1 MAKDTAPVPTVPAR
15 NDLKKVEVYAVSRAL
30 ELAGRDPESAYQYM
44 STDPANPSYYG
55 KFLTKHEVGD
65 PESGYAT
72 AEPWEFVSTTEG
84 VTTGRPRDDQGKAV
98 DTAVRHGSL
107 VLMRTSKTNHAVY
120 GEIEKRKD
128 AAQAKRIS
136 RDTDKRPGA
145 VHEHRFG
152 YGHEGSHTE
161 LLKENA

>member
-1 MAKDTAPVPTVPAR
+1 MAKETVPTVPAR

-30 ELAGRDPESAYQYM
+30 ELAGRDPNSAYQYM

-65 PESGYAT
+65 PEAGYAV

-84 VTTGRPRDDQGKAV
+84 VAPGRPRDDQGKPV

-107 VLMRTSKTNHAVY
+107 VLMRTSKANHAVY
-120 GEIEKRKD
+120 EEIDRRKD
-128 AAQAKRIS
+128 AAKEKRLASDVDTKTHGAKH
-136 RDTDKRPGA
+136 
-145 VHEHRFG
+145 VHRFG
-152 YGHEGSHTE
+152 RGFEGTHEE
-161 LLKENA
+161 LLKENT